1 MRIIKFVS
9 LVIFAFLV
17 LYFYFQGSPISESEK
32 LSAEIHQKPI
42 AFQTGEK
49 FPPIKQSLEAEPESS
64 PATGSVV
71 KETEDASDA
80 RLEEKQLFHKQ
91 LIELVECENIEK
103 LISSGELKMHEDD
116 MLLGG
121 ASNGKISEFSE
132 YIEKTRARCNGIDPS
147 HDEKTGH
154 DFLMESFLSGNSDG
168 LYYMATMV
176 LPQDFDNYSE
186 EQKREYKNRIGD
198 LLMEEV
204 RKCEKM
210 ALNIY
215 GHGVGYGSH
224 WTVEA
229 MESKSAVASY
239 QKQLVLDAYRG
250 ALGSNKKTNNEFLE
264 LAANLDQND
273 REIAQEFT
281 ERILRSCM
289 KK

>member
-1 MRIIKFVS
+1 M
-9 LVIFAFLV
+9 LATHMDA
-17 LYFYFQGSPISESEK
+17 EK
-32 LSAEIHQKPI
+32 RYKEYRAEVFKY
-42 AFQTGEK
+42 
-49 FPPIKQSLEAEPESS
+49 
-64 PATGSVV
+64 V
-71 KETEDASDA
+71 KKALDYPD
-80 RLEEKQLFHKQ
+80 
-91 LIELVECENIEK
+91 
-103 LISSGELKMHEDD
+103 
-116 MLLGG
+116 
-121 ASNGKISEFSE
+121 
-132 YIEKTRARCNGIDPS
+132 
-147 HDEKTGH
+147 
-154 DFLMESFLSGNSDG
+154 
-168 LYYMATMV
+168 
-176 LPQDFDNYSE
+176 
-186 EQKREYKNRIGD
+186 D